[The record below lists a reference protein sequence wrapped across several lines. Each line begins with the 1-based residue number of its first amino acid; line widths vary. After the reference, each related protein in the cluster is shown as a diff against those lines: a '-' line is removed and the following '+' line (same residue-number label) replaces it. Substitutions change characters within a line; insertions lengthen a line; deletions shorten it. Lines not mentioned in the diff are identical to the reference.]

1 MECKYT
7 NAFFRTLSAG
17 WYQNVA
23 SLVCVTMAVNSLI
36 YPLTAL
42 AKNQAKAG
50 RTFVQPMI
58 HTHPP
63 RFKM

>member
-50 RTFVQPMI
+50 RTFVQPI
-58 HTHPP
+58 DSHAPTT
-63 RFKM
+63 F